1 MSNINIGLICLGMSI
16 FILFFSPKESYKN
29 NALGYKSPQLNTH
42 KNIWFWTNKCFGL
55 LALLGSILYLLI
67 SVVLVLTGHVGFS
80 TTMNKYLLIYIGLSI
95 VLTEI
100 YGLTKKLSDK
110 KNMHH

>member
-1 MSNINIGLICLGMSI
+1 MINVSIGLICLGMSI

-55 LALLGSILYLLI
+55 LALPGSILYLLI
-67 SVVLVLTGHVGFS
+67 SIILVLTGHVEFS
-80 TTMNKYLLIYIGLSI
+80 TAMNRYLLIYIGSSI
-95 VLTEI
+95 IITEI
-100 YGLTKKLSDK
+100 YGLTKKINDK
-110 KNMHH
+110 KNVHR